1 MKNNELRAEMA
12 RHGDNN
18 LSLAKALGITEV
30 SVSRKINNRSI
41 FTQTEIQILADRYNL
56 SAEDIGRI
64 FFTLQV

>member
-30 SVSRKINNRSI
+30 SVSRKINNQSI
-41 FTQTEIQILADRYNL
+41 FTQTEIQIIADRYNL